1 MPEGPARIATVP
13 VSVVLG
19 LSDGTRLEAVLHLV
33 VEGEPPRP
41 MPLETLLGGPR
52 AFLAVELAGRGSA
65 LVGRES
71 VVTVEVPAEA
81 PGAPAMEQGGFG
93 IDLVTFHL
101 ESGRTVS
108 GVLRVRAEDEG
119 QRMSDIF
126 NAPGGW
132 VVAGLGDRVV
142 LVNKARISRV
152 SF

>member
-1 MPEGPARIATVP
+1 MPEAPARIATVP

-19 LSDGTRLEAVLHLV
+19 LSDGSRLEATLRLL
-33 VEGEPPRP
+33 VEGEPPGP
-41 MPLETLLGGPR
+41 MPVETLLDGPR
-52 AFLAVELAGRGSA
+52 AFLAVEVAGRGSA

-71 VVTVEVPAEA
+71 VVTVEVPAES
-81 PGAPAMEQGGFG
+81 PGAPAMDEGSGR
-93 IDLVTFHL
+93 IDLVTIHL
-101 ESGRTVS
+101 ESGQTVS

-142 LVNKARISRV
+142 LVNKSRISRV

>member
-1 MPEGPARIATVP
+1 MPEAFARFATVP
-13 VSVVLG
+13 VPVVLG
-19 LSDGTRLEAVLHLV
+19 LSDGARLEATLRLV

-41 MPLETLLGGPR
+41 TPLETLLDGPR

-71 VVTVEVPAEA
+71 VVTLEVRADA
-81 PGAPAMEQGGFG
+81 PGAPAMEQGAFG

-101 ESGRTVS
+101 ESGRAVS

-132 VVAGLGDRVV
+132 VVAGLGDHVV
-142 LVNKARISRV
+142 LVNKSRISRV